1 MGNNFPRWFTM
12 EHLNY
17 PPIKGPQYLLNEC
30 NRLKIK
36 DGFIQSQLPF
46 LNSPKK
52 SRNTTTYNFNMW
64 NAYQITTKDKRKYY
78 MFLNAPT
85 LTDDNRLSRESKE
98 VCTEEA
104 LKILMDASFNSL
116 SDHYFAKYE
125 AQLQESDN
133 DDTTLNESNVLNMED
148 MKPYSYLKKNF
159 STSSV

>member
-1 MGNNFPRWFTM
+1 
-12 EHLNY
+12 
-17 PPIKGPQYLLNEC
+17 
-30 NRLKIK
+30 
-36 DGFIQSQLPF
+36 
-46 LNSPKK
+46 
-52 SRNTTTYNFNMW
+52 MW

-104 LKILMDASFNSL
+104 LKILMDASFNTL

-133 DDTTLNESNVLNMED
+133 DDTTLNESNVLNMEN